1 MEVERTN
8 CASKGMAGTGLGLGI
23 AGTAL
28 GLLNGGLGG
37 LWGGA
42 VPMAAAQVACSEN
55 TGVNRFEL
63 EQERTISNKDMEIA
77 YWRGQDRQ
85 TAKSLMHT
93 PSWRTAS
100 TVLLWKC
107 VQTRMSKPGSTCSR
121 PFITAPILR
130 HWLACRTRWHSFRA

>member
-28 GLLNGGLGG
+28 GRLNGGLGG

-63 EQERTISNKDMEIA
+63 EQERTIPNS
-77 YWRGQDRQ
+77 
-85 TAKSLMHT
+85 S
-93 PSWRTAS
+93 
-100 TVLLWKC
+100 VC
-107 VQTRMSKPGSTCSR
+107 PGWGNATESVSPGT
-121 PFITAPILR
+121 T
-130 HWLACRTRWHSFRA
+130 TT